1 MCGKPI
7 EGRMVEAA
15 SSVLSGWESFYVIVG
30 SSGAA
35 LIGLQFVV
43 IVLIADVRIQGSS
56 GDSIAA
62 FGTPTVMHFA
72 SALAVSAVMSAPWS
86 DLTGVRAA
94 LALAALA
101 GIAFVVRALIRARR
115 QQSYKPVLEDWIWH
129 TLLPLTAYSIIL
141 IAGLLAGL
149 HAAGAFF
156 AVAIAALGL
165 LFIGIHNAW
174 DTVVWIVINA
184 QPERRGSGTDEEAN

>member
-1 MCGKPI
+1 
-7 EGRMVEAA
+7 MVEAA
-15 SSVLSGWESFYVIVG
+15 TSVLSGWESFYVIVG

-43 IVLIADVRIQGSS
+43 IVLIADVRIEGS

-72 SALAVSAVMSAPWS
+72 SALAVSAVMSAPWGG
-86 DLTGVRAA
+86 LTGVRTA
-94 LALAALA
+94 LGLAALA
-101 GIAFVVRALIRARR
+101 GLWFVVRAMIRARR

-129 TLLPLTAYSIIL
+129 TLLPLVAYSIIL
-141 IAGLLAGL
+141 IAAILAEL
-149 HAAGAFF
+149 HTLGAFF
-156 AVAIAALGL
+156 AVATAALGL

-174 DTVVWIVINA
+174 DTVVWIVVNA
-184 QPERRGSGTDEEAN
+184 KPDLRNRP

>member
-1 MCGKPI
+1 
-7 EGRMVEAA
+7 MVDAA
-15 SSVLSGWESFYVIVG
+15 ASVLSGWESFYVIVG

-43 IVLIADVRIQGSS
+43 IVLIADVHIEGS

-72 SALAVSAVMSAPWS
+72 SALAVSAAMSAPWS
-86 DLTGVRAA
+86 GLAGIRIA
-94 LALAALA
+94 LALAGLL

-115 QQSYKPVLEDWIWH
+115 QSDYTPVLEDWVFH
-129 TLLPLTAYSIIL
+129 TILPLVCYAALITAPLFVGI
-141 IAGLLAGL
+141 
-149 HAAGAFF
+149 HTVGALF
-156 AVAIAALGL
+156 AVATSALGL

-174 DTVVWIVINA
+174 DTVVWIVTNA
-184 QPERRGSGTDEEAN
+184 KPGLRKRD

>member
-7 EGRMVEAA
+7 GGRMVEAA
-15 SSVLSGWESFYVIVG
+15 TSVLSGWESFYVIVG

-43 IVLIADVRIQGSS
+43 IVLIADVRIEGS

-72 SALAVSAVMSAPWS
+72 SALAVSAVMSAPWNG
-86 DLTGVRAA
+86 LTGVRASLVLVA
-94 LALAALA
+94 LS
-101 GIAFVVRALIRARR
+101 GIGFVVRALVRARR

-129 TLLPLTAYSIIL
+129 TLLPLAAYSMML
-141 IAGLLAGL
+141 IAMLLAGV
-149 HAAGAFF
+149 HAPGAFF
-156 AVAIAALGL
+156 TVATAALGL

-174 DTVVWIVINA
+174 DTVVWIVVNSR
-184 QPERRGSGTDEEAN
+184 PELRDRH

>member
-1 MCGKPI
+1 
-7 EGRMVEAA
+7 MVDATT
-15 SSVLSGWESFYVIVG
+15 SVLSGWESFYVIVG

-43 IVLIADVRIQGSS
+43 IVLIADVNIEGS

-72 SALAVSAVMSAPWS
+72 SALAVSAVMSAPWGEGGLS
-86 DLTGVRAA
+86 GVRSA

-101 GIAFVVRALIRARR
+101 GIGFVVRALLRAR
-115 QQSYKPVLEDWIWH
+115 QQQTYKPVLEDWIWH
-129 TLLPLTAYSIIL
+129 TLLPLAAYTIIL
-141 IAGLLAGL
+141 VGALLAGL
-149 HAAGAFF
+149 HAQGAFF
-156 AVAIAALGL
+156 AVAAAALGL

-174 DTVVWIVINA
+174 DTVVWIVVNS
-184 QPERRGSGTDEEAN
+184 RRDPSDRP

>member
-1 MCGKPI
+1 
-7 EGRMVEAA
+7 MVDAA
-15 SSVLSGWESFYVIVG
+15 TSVLGGWESFYVIVG

-43 IVLIADVRIQGSS
+43 IVLIADVRIEGGS
-56 GDSIAA
+56 GDGIAA

-72 SALAVSAVMSAPWS
+72 SALATSAVMSAPWGG
-86 DLTGVRAA
+86 LTGVRTA

-101 GIAFVVRALIRARR
+101 GLWFVVRGLIRARR
-115 QQSYKPVLEDWIWH
+115 QQAYKPVLEDWIWH

-141 IAGLLAGL
+141 IAAALAGV
-149 HAAGAFF
+149 HVEGALF
-156 AVAIAALGL
+156 AVATAALGL

-174 DTVVWIVINA
+174 DTVVWIVVNSK
-184 QPERRGSGTDEEAN
+184 PELRDRR